1 MFGALSNWSNAR
13 AQAQHARAMADMN
26 ERIARE
32 NYDMA
37 MRGLRLMGRTFK
49 CGPWRWRIG
58 PKHADAHGRPLS
70 PEIKVT
76 WLRA

>member
-1 MFGALSNWSNAR
+1 MFGILAHFQNAR
-13 AQAQHARAMADMN
+13 TMQAMAD
-26 ERIARE
+26 EQQRAARLHHE
-32 NYDMA
+32 QLA
-37 MRGLRLMGRTFK
+37 RQIELMGRTFK
-49 CGPWRWRIG
+49 CGPWRWRID

>member
-1 MFGALSNWSNAR
+1 MFGAFNGIAAAR
-13 AQAQHARAMADMN
+13 AAQKAMAEN

-37 MRGLRLMGRTFK
+37 TRNLELMGRTFK
-49 CGPWRWRIG
+49 CGPWRWRID

-76 WLRA
+76 WIRG

>member
-1 MFGALSNWSNAR
+1 MFGAIAGLIGNW
-13 AQAQHARAMADMN
+13 HTHKAMAEQQRQAD
-26 ERIARE
+26 EHYQRLARNLE
-32 NYDMA
+32 
-37 MRGLRLMGRTFK
+37 LMGRTFK
-49 CGPWRWRIG
+49 CGPWRWRID